1 MVYKQMNLKK
11 RGKKL
16 LQMLGFSREN
26 VLKKRGKTAPIRLST
41 FDVVGENFG

>member
-16 LQMLGFSREN
+16 LQMLGFSKEN
-26 VLKKRGKTAPIRLST
+26 VKKKKREKSG
-41 FDVVGENFG
+41 F